1 MADGHAPDTPAVRY
15 AMVIDLARCI
25 GCQACSVACKSENG
39 VPLGVWRT
47 WVTEIEKGR
56 YPHVRRA
63 FVPLL
68 CNNCDRP
75 PCVPVC
81 PVGATRQR
89 DDGVV
94 LVNPHLCIGCRYCMA
109 ACPYGM
115 RHLHPLHNVVEKC
128 HWCLHRLAAGLKP
141 ACVEACPTSAMQFGN
156 LADPQDPVSKLVT
169 DYPVQTL
176 RPEMGTYPHVFYIGL
191 DVHVEES
198 E

>member
-1 MADGHAPDTPAVRY
+1 MTTGHVADTAPVRY
-15 AMVIDLARCI
+15 AMVVDLTRCI
-25 GCQACSVACKSENG
+25 GCQACTAACKSENG

-47 WVTEIEKGR
+47 WVTETEKGT
-56 YPHVRRA
+56 YPHVRRT

-81 PVGATRQR
+81 PVGATRKR
-89 DDGVV
+89 EDGIV

-115 RHLHPLHNVVEKC
+115 RYLHPLRNIVEKC
-128 HWCLHRLAAGLKP
+128 HWCLHRVEAGLKP
-141 ACVEACPTSAMQFGN
+141 ACVEVCPTSAIQFGD
-156 LADPQDPVSKLVT
+156 LGDPQDPVARLVV
-169 DYPVQTL
+169 DFPVETL
-176 RPEMGTYPHVFYIGL
+176 RAELGTCPHVFYIGL
-191 DVHVEES
+191 DVHVEER